1 MNSERIKLLEQYLAD
16 DPTDPF
22 NLYALALEF
31 QKQNPAKA
39 VKLFELL
46 LERHPDYLPTYY
58 IAGNFYA
65 EQAQTEKAQDVLKRG
80 MALAKSKGENTTA
93 RELQSAIDL
102 LDD

>member
-1 MNSERIKLLEQYLAD
+1 MNSERIKLLEQYLED

-22 NLYALALEF
+22 NLYALALEY

-39 VKLFELL
+39 GKLFELL
-46 LERHPDYLPTYY
+46 LDEHPDYLPTYY

-65 EQAQTEKAQDVLKRG
+65 DQAQTQKALDVLRRG
-80 MALAKSKGENTTA
+80 MVLAKSKGQNTTT

>member
-1 MNSERIKLLEQYLAD
+1 MNSERIKLLEQYVED

-22 NLYALALEF
+22 NLYALALEY

-39 VKLFELL
+39 GKLFELL
-46 LERHPDYLPTYY
+46 LERHADYLPTYY

-65 EQAQTEKAQDVLKRG
+65 DQAQTAKALDVLKRG
-80 MALAKSKGENTTA
+80 LALAKSKGENTTT